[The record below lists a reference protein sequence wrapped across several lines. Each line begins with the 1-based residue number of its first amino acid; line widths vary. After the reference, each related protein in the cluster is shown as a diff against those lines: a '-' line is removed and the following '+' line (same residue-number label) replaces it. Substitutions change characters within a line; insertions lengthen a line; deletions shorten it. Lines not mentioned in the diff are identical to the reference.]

1 MYFYVVTLAGL
12 GLSWINKYDTKTA
25 SRWRQFP
32 VCIRDSLN
40 HSFKR
45 FIQNSGFIWKW
56 SRWPSIW
63 MDDSFKRADSSYCL
77 YEWMI
82 DSKGVKKQINSGIK
96 QHGVSFRC
104 TNVLLQLC
112 LELFSS
118 VKQKK
123 QTLLCLKCNSI
134 DINILFVELLS
145 KMITF
150 ANALMQIFR
159 KTALLLV
166 WYYINVIS
174 YKNKN
179 TTAHTG
185 IFVAFIEAF

>member
-1 MYFYVVTLAGL
+1 MATIPSLYKWFIESFIQTIHSKQRIHLEMKQVAVYMNG
-12 GLSWINKYDTKTA
+12 W
-25 SRWRQFP
+25 
-32 VCIRDSLN
+32 LN
-40 HSFKR
+40 HSKQMILSKEL
-45 FIQNSGFIWKW
+45 IQATVFMNGSLTQKVF
-56 SRWPSIW
+56 
-63 MDDSFKRADSSYCL
+63 
-77 YEWMI
+77 
-82 DSKGVKKQINSGIK
+82 KKQINSGIK
-96 QHGVSFRC
+96 QHGVSLRC

-150 ANALMQIFR
+150 ANALTQIFR